1 MNRPAHSEAWPRA
14 ILFDL
19 DGTLIDSAPD
29 LHAAVNILIA
39 RRGLGPLSLDQ
50 VKSMIG
56 NGVKKLV
63 ERAFAACGV
72 SLAGEAL
79 EAEYLAMIDIYGD
92 HLTVLTTLMPGVPD
106 VIEAVR
112 EGGVRVAVVTNK
124 PKRAAEAILD
134 HFGLSAHLDAVIG
147 GDACVKKKPAPDMFL
162 AALDVLGVGP
172 EDVLAIGD
180 GPIDVAAARAAGVQI
195 ALVRGGYTTVAV
207 EELEAD
213 IVIDRLDFLAN
224 AIASLRPA
232 EHSPVQPA

>member
-1 MNRPAHSEAWPRA
+1 MNESNLSKAWPRA

-72 SLAGEAL
+72 SLSGEAL
-79 EAEYLAMIDIYGD
+79 EAEHLAMIDVYGD

-112 EGGVRVAVVTNK
+112 EDGVQVAVVTNK
-124 PKRAAEAILD
+124 PQRAAEAILD
-134 HFGLSAHLDAVIG
+134 DLGLSPYLDAVIG
-147 GDACVKKKPAPDMFL
+147 GDAGVEKKPAPDMLL
-162 AALDVLGVGP
+162 AALDVLGVAP
-172 EDVLAIGD
+172 GD
-180 GPIDVAAARAAGVQI
+180 SPVDVAAARAAGVLI
-195 ALVRGGYTTVAV
+195 AAVRGGYTTVAV
-207 EELEAD
+207 EELGAD
-213 IVIDRLDFLAN
+213 AVIDGLDLLSG

-232 EHSPVQPA
+232 ERFPA

>member
-1 MNRPAHSEAWPRA
+1 MNESNLSKAWPRA

-72 SLAGEAL
+72 SLSGEAL
-79 EAEYLAMIDIYGD
+79 EAEHLAMIDVYGD

-112 EGGVRVAVVTNK
+112 EDGVQVAVVTNK
-124 PKRAAEAILD
+124 PQRAAEAILD
-134 HFGLSAHLDAVIG
+134 DLGLSPYLDAVIG
-147 GDACVKKKPAPDMFL
+147 GDAGVEKKPAPDMLL
-162 AALDVLGVGP
+162 AALDVLGVAP
-172 EDVLAIGD
+172 EDALAVGD
-180 GPIDVAAARAAGVQI
+180 SPVDVAAARAAGVLI
-195 ALVRGGYTTVAV
+195 AAVRGGYTTVAV
-207 EELEAD
+207 EELGAD
-213 IVIDRLDFLAN
+213 AVIDGLDLLSG
-224 AIASLRPA
+224 AIALTLFW
-232 EHSPVQPA
+232 PVQEC